1 MTQGLITITRNGQ
14 TALKAVC
21 GCNGNRA
28 EALAALI
35 RARRLSSIEEIYD
48 AALSV
53 EFGCSACLVVFT
65 KDDANF
71 GGKQIPK
78 RYFIT
83 FGQPDCN
90 PRWDIGKYDLRV
102 RLECDIISQ
111 TRKELLTK

>member
-1 MTQGLITITRNGQ
+1 MTQGLVTITRNGK

-35 RARRLSSIEEIYD
+35 RTRHLSSIEEIYN

-53 EFGCSACLVVFT
+53 EFGRPACLVVLT

-71 GGKQIPK
+71 GGKEIPK
-78 RYFIT
+78 RYFKN
-83 FGQPDCN
+83 FDQPDCN
-90 PRWDIGKYDLRV
+90 PRWDLGKFDLRV
-102 RLECDIISQ
+102 RLECGIISK
-111 TRKELLTK
+111 TRKAVLTK